1 MFLTHHVHQI
11 CLRAGVGG
19 AHLYGRRLV
28 VEYAAEETGME
39 ELRTKTARKFRGG
52 DDGDDDVLLGG
63 GGAAAAAKRM
73 KKGL

>member
-1 MFLTHHVHQI
+1 M
-11 CLRAGVGG
+11 
-19 AHLYGRRLV
+19 YGRRLV
-28 VEYAAEETGME
+28 VEYAAEETSME

-52 DDGDDDVLLGG
+52 DDGDDDILLGGG